1 MWQFSQEVLM
11 ETMDPTFWFCPP
23 TLSTE
28 MVICDWPA
36 WMAMVL
42 SVVKD
47 CSSSATSF
55 PPSPPPLPPFFSHV
69 STVPPTVIVGT
80 FGRFLPENLLR
91 LLLLFTFVD
100 LNYEWLTSGHNTTHC
115 NATNMTTIN
124 LAGGDRNIKRL
135 IVFCPFSPL
144 KKNN

>member
-1 MWQFSQEVLM
+1 M
-11 ETMDPTFWFCPP
+11 ETMDPTYCFSPP

-28 MVICDWPA
+28 IVICDWPA
-36 WMAMVL
+36 WMTMVL

-55 PPSPPPLPPFFSHV
+55 PPSFSHV

-80 FGRFLPENLLR
+80 FGRFLLENLLR

-100 LNYEWLTSGHNTTHC
+100 LNCE
-115 NATNMTTIN
+115 
-124 LAGGDRNIKRL
+124 
-135 IVFCPFSPL
+135 
-144 KKNN
+144 